1 MMSATPSIQS
11 VTLDD
16 ASIIRR
22 SAEVEHER
30 RVALVDLTHS
40 NEVTLLNAPGLV
52 PPYDLFISVKDNR
65 LTLRFTETSS
75 LHRGEDRRGAETE
88 AIVTANTPTSQAI
101 SAPTPA
107 LPLRGRGN
115 THDITLPLAAY
126 RGIIKDYFLMCE
138 QYYDAIKHSAGD
150 RLQTLD
156 MARRGVHNEGSEM
169 LQTQLAD
176 RLTMDFATA
185 RRLFTLICVLHIK

>member
-1 MMSATPSIQS
+1 MMHTAPSIQS

-30 RVALVDLTHS
+30 RVALVDITHS
-40 NEVTLLNAPGLV
+40 NEVTLLNAPSLT
-52 PPYDLFISVKDNR
+52 PPYDLFISVRDNR
-65 LTLRFTETSS
+65 LTLRFTDSHAAS
-75 LHRGEDRRGAETE
+75 
-88 AIVTANTPTSQAI
+88 
-101 SAPTPA
+101 
-107 LPLRGRGN
+107 
-115 THDITLPLAAY
+115 HDITMPLVPY

-169 LQTQLAD
+169 LQAQLAE
-176 RLTMDFATA
+176 RMIMDFATA

>member
-1 MMSATPSIQS
+1 MRLPDIRN

-30 RVALVDLTHS
+30 RIALVDLQHS
-40 NEVTLLNAPGLV
+40 NEVTLLSAPGLT
-52 PPYDLFISVKDNR
+52 PPYDLFISVRENR
-65 LTLRFTETSS
+65 LTLRFT
-75 LHRGEDRRGAETE
+75 DIDA
-88 AIVTANTPTSQAI
+88 
-101 SAPTPA
+101 
-107 LPLRGRGN
+107 N
-115 THDITLPLAAY
+115 THDITLTLTPY

-138 QYYDAIKHSAGD
+138 NYYEAIKHAPGD

-156 MARRGVHNEGSEM
+156 MARRAVHNEGSEL
-169 LQTQLAD
+169 LQEQLKD
-176 RLTMDFATA
+176 KVQMDFATA

>member
-1 MMSATPSIQS
+1 MSASIKT

-16 ASIIRR
+16 ASILRR

-30 RVALVDLTHS
+30 RVALVDITHT
-40 NEVTLLNAPGLV
+40 NEVELLSAPHLT

-65 LTLRFTETSS
+65 LTLRFTDTQ
-75 LHRGEDRRGAETE
+75 GVG
-88 AIVTANTPTSQAI
+88 
-101 SAPTPA
+101 
-107 LPLRGRGN
+107 
-115 THDITLPLAAY
+115 HDITLPLASY

-138 QYYDAIKHSAGD
+138 QYYDAIKHSAGE

-169 LQTQLAD
+169 LQSQLAD
-176 RLTMDFATA
+176 KLRMDFATA

>member
-1 MMSATPSIQS
+1 MAAAQSIKS

-22 SAEVEHER
+22 SPEVEHER

-40 NEVTLLNAPGLV
+40 NEAELLGIEGFH
-52 PPYDLFISVKDNR
+52 PPYDLFISVRDNR
-65 LTLRFTETSS
+65 LTLRFTDGA
-75 LHRGEDRRGAETE
+75 GENRD
-88 AIVTANTPTSQAI
+88 V
-101 SAPTPA
+101 
-107 LPLRGRGN
+107 
-115 THDITLPLAAY
+115 TLPLAPY

-138 QYYDAIKHSAGD
+138 QYYDAVKHSASD

-169 LQTQLAD
+169 LQTQLAEKL
-176 RLTMDFATA
+176 RLDFATA

>member
-1 MMSATPSIQS
+1 MHSVRSIQS

-22 SAEVEHER
+22 SPEVEHER
-30 RVALVDLTHS
+30 RVALVDITHS
-40 NEVTLLNAPGLV
+40 NEVTLLNAAALV

-65 LTLRFTETSS
+65 LTLRFT
-75 LHRGEDRRGAETE
+75 DA
-88 AIVTANTPTSQAI
+88 QA
-101 SAPTPA
+101 AQ
-107 LPLRGRGN
+107 
-115 THDITLPLAAY
+115 HDITLSLAAY

-169 LQTQLAD
+169 LQSQLAD

>member
-1 MMSATPSIQS
+1 MIHGTPSIQS

-30 RVALVDLTHS
+30 RVALVDITHS
-40 NEVTLLNAPGLV
+40 NEVTLLNAPGLT

-65 LTLRFTETSS
+65 LTLRFTDVEK
-75 LHRGEDRRGAETE
+75 
-88 AIVTANTPTSQAI
+88 SQ
-101 SAPTPA
+101 
-107 LPLRGRGN
+107 
-115 THDITLPLAAY
+115 HDITLPLAAY

>member
-1 MMSATPSIQS
+1 MNPNPSITI

-22 SAEVEHER
+22 SPEVEHER
-30 RVALVDLTHS
+30 RVALVDITHS
-40 NEVTLLNAPGLV
+40 NIVTLLAAPALT
-52 PPYDLFISVKDNR
+52 PPYELFISVRDNR
-65 LTLRFTETSS
+65 LTLRFTDS
-75 LHRGEDRRGAETE
+75 H
-88 AIVTANTPTSQAI
+88 
-101 SAPTPA
+101 SAS
-107 LPLRGRGN
+107 
-115 THDITLPLAAY
+115 HDVTLPLAGY

-169 LQTQLAD
+169 LQSQLAD

>member
-1 MMSATPSIQS
+1 MNASPSITK

-22 SAEVEHER
+22 SPEVEHER
-30 RVALVDLTHS
+30 RVALVDITHT
-40 NEVTLLNAPGLV
+40 NDVTLLAAPNLT
-52 PPYDLFISVKDNR
+52 PPYELFVSVRDNR
-65 LTLRFTETSS
+65 LTLRFTDT
-75 LHRGEDRRGAETE
+75 LAHTHDV
-88 AIVTANTPTSQAI
+88 I
-101 SAPTPA
+101 
-107 LPLRGRGN
+107 LPLVS
-115 THDITLPLAAY
+115 Y

-138 QYYDAIKHSAGD
+138 QYYDAVKHSASD

-169 LQTQLAD
+169 LQSQLESQI
-176 RLTMDFATA
+176 RMDFATA

>member
-1 MMSATPSIQS
+1 MMQGNRSIQS

-16 ASIIRR
+16 ASIVRR
-22 SAEVEHER
+22 SPEVEHER
-30 RVALVDLTHS
+30 RVALVDITHS
-40 NEVTLLNAPGLV
+40 NEVTLLNAAALA
-52 PPYDLFISVKDNR
+52 PPYDLFISVRDNR
-65 LTLRFTETSS
+65 LTLRFTDA
-75 LHRGEDRRGAETE
+75 HAAR
-88 AIVTANTPTSQAI
+88 
-101 SAPTPA
+101 
-107 LPLRGRGN
+107 
-115 THDITLPLAAY
+115 HDITLPLAAY

>member
-1 MMSATPSIQS
+1 MITPPSIKT

-30 RVALVDLTHS
+30 RVALVDITHT
-40 NEVTLLNAPGLV
+40 NEVELLAAPHLAA
-52 PPYDLFISVKDNR
+52 PFDLFISVRDNR
-65 LTLRFTETSS
+65 LTLRFT
-75 LHRGEDRRGAETE
+75 GAE
-88 AIVTANTPTSQAI
+88 
-101 SAPTPA
+101 
-107 LPLRGRGN
+107 GRS
-115 THDITLPLAAY
+115 HDVTLPLAGY

-138 QYYDAIKHSAGD
+138 QYYDAIKHSASD

-156 MARRGVHNEGSEM
+156 MARRSVHNEGSEM
-169 LQTQLAD
+169 LQSQLAD
-176 RLTMDFATA
+176 KLRMDFDTA

>member
-1 MMSATPSIQS
+1 MSPATQSVRS

-30 RVALVDLTHS
+30 RVALTDITHT
-40 NEVTLLNAPGLV
+40 NEVELLGAPQLSA
-52 PPYDLFISVKDNR
+52 PYDLFISVKDNR
-65 LTLRFTETSS
+65 LTLRFTDTQ
-75 LHRGEDRRGAETE
+75 GA
-88 AIVTANTPTSQAI
+88 Q
-101 SAPTPA
+101 
-107 LPLRGRGN
+107 
-115 THDITLPLAAY
+115 HDITLPLAPY

-138 QYYDAIKHSAGD
+138 QYYDAIKHSPGD

-169 LQTQLAD
+169 LQSQLAD
-176 RLTMDFATA
+176 KIRMDFATA

>member
-1 MMSATPSIQS
+1 MPHSHPSIKT

-22 SAEVEHER
+22 SPEVEHER
-30 RVALVDLTHS
+30 RVALVDITHS
-40 NEVTLLNAPGLV
+40 NAVTLLGAPTLT

-65 LTLRFTETSS
+65 LTLRFT
-75 LHRGEDRRGAETE
+75 D
-88 AIVTANTPTSQAI
+88 TAT
-101 SAPTPA
+101 
-107 LPLRGRGN
+107 N
-115 THDITLPLAAY
+115 THDITLPLASY

-176 RLTMDFATA
+176 RITMDFATA